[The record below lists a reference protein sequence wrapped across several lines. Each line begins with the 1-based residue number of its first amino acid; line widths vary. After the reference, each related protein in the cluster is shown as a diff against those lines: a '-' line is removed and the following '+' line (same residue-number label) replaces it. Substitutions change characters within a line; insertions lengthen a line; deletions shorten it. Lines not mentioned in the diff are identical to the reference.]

1 MVHYENVKT
10 DVLGEMR
17 KILNFF
23 NMPINDER
31 LKCLFKHKDGLFHR
45 EPTKTPEVVPFNPEI
60 RKGIYVSFALI
71 PQRKKIV
78 HIPEKNLKMYYW
90 GNQEGNHAT
99 FHPFHAEIS
108 SSGISYYFQ
117 LLKLVDLEFPTI
129 FSLWK

>member
-10 DVLGEMR
+10 DVLTEMR

-23 NMPINDER
+23 NMPISEER

-71 PQRKKIV
+71 PQIAHWLAYVHTESAPLIISKI
-78 HIPEKNLKMYYW
+78 
-90 GNQEGNHAT
+90 
-99 FHPFHAEIS
+99 F
-108 SSGISYYFQ
+108 
-117 LLKLVDLEFPTI
+117 
-129 FSLWK
+129 

>member
-10 DVLGEMR
+10 DVLTEMR

-23 NMPINDER
+23 NMPISEER

-71 PQRKKIV
+71 PQIALSCAHCYFTRLNPTKRA
-78 HIPEKNLKMYYW
+78 L
-90 GNQEGNHAT
+90 
-99 FHPFHAEIS
+99 S
-108 SSGISYYFQ
+108 SFAFQ
-117 LLKLVDLEFPTI
+117 RC
-129 FSLWK
+129 

>member
-10 DVLGEMR
+10 DVLTEMR

-23 NMPINDER
+23 NMPISEER

-71 PQRKKIV
+71 PHLLLISTGFFKYPFQNFQFENMKI
-78 HIPEKNLKMYYW
+78 
-90 GNQEGNHAT
+90 
-99 FHPFHAEIS
+99 PFQ
-108 SSGISYYFQ
+108 F
-117 LLKLVDLEFPTI
+117 
-129 FSLWK
+129 